1 MTLEQFLVSN
11 TPLTHVE
18 LLPDNRLINVVIG
31 DGALHGVQVEN
42 IPSGVSVTR
51 FTATYDASMITANA
65 LTFDV
70 REYVMLG
77 DNPAEP

>member
-1 MTLEQFLVSN
+1 MTLEQFLATN

-31 DGALHGVQVEN
+31 DGALYGIQVEN

-51 FTATYDASMITANA
+51 FPAAYDAFMITANA

-70 REYVMLG
+70 REYVMLY
-77 DNPAEP
+77 NPLVEL

>member
-18 LLPDNRLINVVIG
+18 LLPDNCLINVVIG
-31 DGALHGVQVEN
+31 DGALYGVQVEN

-51 FTATYDASMITANA
+51 FPATYDALMITANA

-70 REYVMLG
+70 REYVMLH
-77 DNPAEP
+77 NPTTEP

>member
-1 MTLEQFLVSN
+1 MTLEQFLTAN
-11 TPLTHVE
+11 TPLTFVE

-51 FTATYDASMITANA
+51 FAATYAASMITANA
-65 LTFDV
+65 LTFDA
-70 REYVMLG
+70 RDYVMLG
-77 DNPAEP
+77 DDSAEP

>member
-1 MTLEQFLVSN
+1 MTLEQFLTSN
-11 TPLTHVE
+11 TPLTFVE

-42 IPSGVSVTR
+42 IPSDVLVTR
-51 FTATYDASMITANA
+51 FAATYDASMITANA

>member
-1 MTLEQFLVSN
+1 MTLEQFLTSN
-11 TPLTHVE
+11 TPLTFVE

-42 IPSGVSVTR
+42 IPSDVLVTR
-51 FTATYDASMITANA
+51 FAATYDAFMITANA

-70 REYVMLG
+70 REYVMLHT
-77 DNPAEP
+77 PTTEP

>member
-1 MTLEQFLVSN
+1 MTLEQFLTSN

-31 DGALHGVQVEN
+31 DESLHGVQVEN
-42 IPSGVSVTR
+42 IPSDVLVTR
-51 FTATYDASMITANA
+51 FAATYDALMITANA

-70 REYVMLG
+70 REYVMLH
-77 DNPAEP
+77 NPTTEL